1 MESNPLT
8 LATARPSG
16 RRLAAWARLALGV
29 TVLVALYYFGFLD
42 IRALAPLRH
51 APFTVAAAAILTLA
65 TLPIATWRW
74 AVILRA
80 QFLVVPLPALLRII
94 CISTFIG
101 LVSFG
106 PTSADAV
113 RAVYAWRLLGHARG
127 RIAVSVLADRA
138 LGLFSLLAVTAV
150 TMMLR
155 WERLREVP
163 ELRLLVISLLV
174 CLSGATIACVALLVM
189 PSLLRLNLPRLHRYA
204 RLQRLVA
211 QIHDVL
217 LAFRERPAALAAA
230 LLLSFV
236 IHILTITGFLL
247 IARNLAVGDVTL
259 LDVAVAAPLAMVAN
273 ILPFTP
279 GGLGVG
285 EAAFEQICRW
295 LAPAF
300 SAPYASIFFAFRA
313 VSLVMLIP
321 GAIAFVTHQ
330 HARAQR
336 EENDY
341 FTNKS
346 RAAGPVLRSKS
357 SAER

>member
-8 LATARPSG
+8 IATAPPNG
-16 RRLAAWARLALGV
+16 RRLTAWARLALGV
-29 TVLVALYYFGFLD
+29 AILVALYYFGFLD

-51 APFTVAAAAILTLA
+51 APLTVAAAAFLSLA

-74 AVILRA
+74 AILLRA
-80 QFLVVPLPALLRII
+80 QFLAVPLLPLLRVI

-101 LVSFG
+101 QVSFG

-113 RAVYAWRLLGHARG
+113 RAIYAWRLLGSARG

-138 LGLFSLLAVTAV
+138 LGLFSLLAVTAATTV
-150 TMMLR
+150 LR
-155 WERLREVP
+155 WERVREVP
-163 ELRLLVISLLV
+163 ELRLVPTSLLA
-174 CLSGATIACVALLVM
+174 CLAGAAIACATLLVA
-189 PSLLRLNLPRLHRYA
+189 PSLLRLNLPRLHRYP
-204 RLQRLVA
+204 RLQRLAA

-217 LAFRERPAALAAA
+217 LAFRTRPAALGAA

-236 IHILTITGFLL
+236 IHILMITGFLL
-247 IARNLAVGDVTL
+247 IAQSLAVGDVTL

-295 LAPAF
+295 LAPTATL
-300 SAPYASIFFAFRA
+300 SAPYASIFFVFRA
-313 VSLVMLIP
+313 VSLVMVIP
-321 GAIAFVTHQ
+321 GAIAFVLHQ
-330 HARAQR
+330 HA
-336 EENDY
+336 
-341 FTNKS
+341 S
-346 RAAGPVLRSKS
+346 RQ
-357 SAER
+357 

>member
-1 MESNPLT
+1 LT
-8 LATARPSG
+8 IASTGPSG
-16 RRLAAWARLALGV
+16 RWLRAWARLALGV
-29 TVLVALYYFGFLD
+29 AAIVALYYFGFLD

-51 APFTVAAAAILTLA
+51 APLTIAAAGGLILA

-74 AVILRA
+74 AIILRA
-80 QFLVVPLPALLRII
+80 QSLAVPLLPLLRVI

-101 LVSFG
+101 QVSFG

-113 RAVYAWRLLGHARG
+113 RAIYAWRLLRRARG
-127 RIAVSVLADRA
+127 RIAVSILADRA
-138 LGLFSLLAVTAV
+138 LGMFSLLAVTAT

-155 WERLREVP
+155 WGRVREVP
-163 ELRLLVISLLV
+163 ELRLLAISLMV
-174 CLSGATIACVALLVM
+174 CLVGAVIACAALLAT
-189 PSLLRLNLPRLHRYA
+189 PSLLRLNLPRLHQYP
-204 RLQRLVA
+204 RLQRLSE

-217 LAFRERPAALAAA
+217 LAFRTRPGALGAALC
-230 LLLSFV
+230 LSLV

-247 IARNLAVGDVTL
+247 TAQSLAVGDVTL

-285 EAAFEQICRW
+285 EAAFAQICRW
-295 LAPAF
+295 LAPAAALP
-300 SAPYASIFFAFRA
+300 APYASIFFAFRA
-313 VSLVMLIP
+313 ISLVMIIP
-321 GAIAFVTHQ
+321 GAIAFVMHQ
-330 HARAQR
+330 HASRQG
-336 EENDY
+336 EEESY

-346 RAAGPVLRSKS
+346 RAAGPILSSKS

>member
-1 MESNPLT
+1 L
-8 LATARPSG
+8 
-16 RRLAAWARLALGV
+16 ARLALGIAF
-29 TVLVALYYFGFLD
+29 LVALYHFGFLD

-51 APFTVAAAAILTLA
+51 APLTVAAAAGLTLA

-74 AVILRA
+74 AIILRA
-80 QFLVVPLPALLRII
+80 QSLVVPLLPLLRAI

-101 LVSFG
+101 QVSFG

-113 RAVYAWRLLGHARG
+113 RAIYAWRLLGRARG

-138 LGLFSLLAVTAV
+138 LGSFSLLAVTAA
-150 TMMLR
+150 TMTLR
-155 WERLREVP
+155 WERAREVP
-163 ELRLLVISLLV
+163 ELRLLVVSLLV
-174 CLSGATIACVALLVM
+174 CLGGATIAWATLLAA
-189 PSLLRLNLPRLHRYA
+189 PSLLRLNLPRLHRYP
-204 RLQRLVA
+204 RLQRLAA

-217 LAFRERPAALAAA
+217 LAFRKRPAALGAA

-247 IARNLAVGDVTL
+247 IAQTLAVGDVTL
-259 LDVAVAAPLAMVAN
+259 LDVAAAAPLAMVAN

-295 LAPAF
+295 LAPAATL

-313 VSLVMLIP
+313 VSLVTVIP
-321 GAIAFVTHQ
+321 GAIAFVMHQ
-330 HARAQR
+330 HASGQR
-336 EENDY
+336 
-341 FTNKS
+341 KKM
-346 RAAGPVLRSKS
+346 AI
-357 SAER
+357 